1 MADVKDRPAA
11 SDDADLILK
20 LQEKLDSLKNQVH
33 NWTAKSKVFDQK
45 ENYNF
50 DQFTKTLSSS
60 PRNLRPAKSKSLAK
74 GKKDWQSLSL
84 AQQYEILHH
93 VANEHTRV
101 TLNFEALGLALKS
114 SLVSNSLKATFSLQK
129 GDEEN
134 VSDPEERNYLLELLE
149 EQNERSESIIKAEDQ
164 RLSKELELLNVK
176 CQITEDL
183 YNLKEQYDKILDET
197 EEMGSPAPKRKAL
210 VAGDENG
217 RQVDL
222 AHHLEEEEKRTNQ
235 MKTLIQKLLMANPNG
250 CLNYDDEEIRKRN
263 EEMLIRCGEDLSVLR
278 KDKKEMSE

>member
-129 GDEEN
+129 GHSGLRMN
-134 VSDPEERNYLLELLE
+134 TS
-149 EQNERSESIIKAEDQ
+149 
-164 RLSKELELLNVK
+164 LSKQSWWKVHK
-176 CQITEDL
+176 IWGAFVS
-183 YNLKEQYDKILDET
+183 NLANQKIGGTRIECVLI
-197 EEMGSPAPKRKAL
+197 RKAAKSWWCYSTPSSTAPA
-210 VAGDENG
+210 V
-217 RQVDL
+217 
-222 AHHLEEEEKRTNQ
+222 
-235 MKTLIQKLLMANPNG
+235 P
-250 CLNYDDEEIRKRN
+250 
-263 EEMLIRCGEDLSVLR
+263 
-278 KDKKEMSE
+278 

>member
-1 MADVKDRPAA
+1 
-11 SDDADLILK
+11 
-20 LQEKLDSLKNQVH
+20 
-33 NWTAKSKVFDQK
+33 
-45 ENYNF
+45 
-50 DQFTKTLSSS
+50 
-60 PRNLRPAKSKSLAK
+60 
-74 GKKDWQSLSL
+74 
-84 AQQYEILHH
+84 
-93 VANEHTRV
+93 
-101 TLNFEALGLALKS
+101 
-114 SLVSNSLKATFSLQK
+114 
-129 GDEEN
+129 

-210 VAGDENG
+210 VAGAENG